1 MCRTSDEFRNIL
13 EAPEAKWKRHTVLS
27 SDSGYSTADSL
38 DKCGLNQTEVG
49 SGCFLSLCVAVVVV
63 VAVVVFSCDVDLTS
77 STRILFVVVV
87 TRWEH
92 TAKRMLSACTCTFSD
107 TVICSS
113 PYLFFL
119 AEGASGQ
126 TS

>member
-49 SGCFLSLCVAVVVV
+49 NGCFLSLCVAVVVV
-63 VAVVVFSCDVDLTS
+63 VVFVCVVDLTS

-92 TAKRMLSACTCTFSD
+92 TAKRMLSVCTCTFSD
-107 TVICSS
+107 TVKVLYVHHHI
-113 PYLFFL
+113 YFF
-119 AEGASGQ
+119 
-126 TS
+126 